1 MTPLGVAIVGAG
13 FWATEMHLP
22 AFAKIPG
29 ARIVAVAARTEASA
43 REAATRFDI
52 GHWTSEYREL
62 LEDPSVDVV
71 DVVTPNF
78 LHAQLAIEAADA
90 GKHVICIKPLALN
103 LDEADAMIDAA
114 ARNGT
119 RLLYAENVP
128 FIPAVQ
134 RMREIV
140 EEGAIGDIFRV
151 KACEGIPGPHAPW
164 FFDRRLSGGGAT
176 IDMAV
181 HSIAFCRL
189 FAGAEVESV
198 YAEAGTFVHHER
210 TDAED
215 TVVLTLRFT
224 NGAIGQ
230 CEDSWSLAGAMDSR
244 FEVFGTSGRIL
255 VDNLHRQ
262 PLQVVSDA
270 GYSYFRDSPTSGLG
284 WTFPLPI
291 SGEVADGHL
300 AMLSHF
306 VDSIRGGLPSLS
318 EAAEGRAVLAVVEAA
333 SRSAKSGRRE
343 AVRVREGVS

>member
-22 AFAKIPG
+22 AFAKLAG
-29 ARIVAVAARTEASA
+29 VRVVAIAARTEASA

-52 GHWTSEYREL
+52 ERWTTDYREL
-62 LEDPSVDVV
+62 LEDPGVDVV
-71 DVVTPNF
+71 DIVAPNY
-78 LHAQLAIEAADA
+78 LHAPVAIEAAEA
-90 GKHVICIKPLALN
+90 GKHVLCIKPLALT

-128 FIPAVQ
+128 FIPALQ
-134 RMREIV
+134 RMKELV
-140 EEGAIGDIFRV
+140 AEGAIGDVFRV
-151 KACEGIPGPHAPW
+151 KACEGISGPHASW
-164 FFDRRLSGGGAT
+164 FFDKRQSGGGAT

-181 HSIAFCRL
+181 HSIAFCRS

-198 YAEAGTFVHHER
+198 YAETGTFVHGDR

-215 TVVLTLRFT
+215 TAVLTLRFA
-224 NGAIGQ
+224 NGTIGQ

-244 FEVFGTSGRIL
+244 FEVFGTKGRIL

-270 GYSYFRDSPTSGLG
+270 GYSHFGGSTESGRG

-291 SGEVADGHL
+291 PGEVADGHL

-306 VDSIRGGLPSLS
+306 VASIRSGLPSLS
-318 EAAEGRAVLAVVEAA
+318 EAEEGRAALAVVEAA
-333 SRSAKSGRRE
+333 ERSAATGRRE
-343 AVRVREGVS
+343 AVRVRQEVH